1 MAFERREILFTL
13 PEIRDSLLAIDGGL
27 GKIPVRTDI
36 RLIEALHTRDNQ
48 SQFHIIRERYS
59 QIYKQCIGKYGVMFR
74 AGGIGKRGYEE
85 IYEFFVDEE
94 TMVKAILLA
103 CKRSGVML
111 PRGPK
116 KEVVAR
122 DLFIGFQFELSHSAI
137 TLELEEA

>member
-13 PEIRDSLLAIDGGL
+13 PEIRDALLAIDGGL

-59 QIYKQCIGKYGVMFR
+59 QIYKQCIGKHGVMFR
-74 AGGIGKRGYEE
+74 AGGVGKRGYEE

-94 TMVKAILLA
+94 TMTKAVLLA

-116 KEVVAR
+116 KNVVAR
-122 DLFIGFQFELSHSAI
+122 DLFIGFQFELGHSAI